1 MSKETKA
8 YHNCPNCRTSYKKH
22 LIKCKDC
29 GTICCNVCSDGTGL
43 CIDCVV
49 TRSSNKYINDY
60 KIKGVVKI

>member
-8 YHNCPNCRTSYKKH
+8 YHNCPKCRTSYKKH

-29 GTICCNVCSDGTGL
+29 GTICCDVCSNNGI

-49 TRSSNKYINDY
+49 NQTANNYINNY
-60 KIKGVVKI
+60 EIKKVVKV